1 MAGAQLRGQVR
12 SEVMERQAEIAESVV
27 ATITARIPAYAA
39 LSPGQLDEV
48 RAIASW
54 GTGRVLDL
62 WVAGGELSPDDLR
75 RFRGIGAARA
85 LDGRPLPAVL
95 RAYRLAGQEV
105 TSRVEQ
111 IGADR
116 LAVADMMDLA
126 RLWMACIDAL
136 SEAIYEGYA
145 TATARVSGDRA
156 HALGD
161 LVDDLL
167 VGRQVTRTGLADRA
181 RELGVT
187 LTDRLTM
194 VLLCPADP
202 HTEVTLEALDAF
214 LPAPPAAAT
223 IPLRVRDGLGI
234 ALLATGQQ
242 LDTAGLARRR
252 WRGCRLADLTVTQ
265 LPSRFR
271 LGANLLRH
279 APTRAFRPD
288 RPLLAEADAHVVGL
302 LTRHADADP
311 QRLAALVLG
320 GAQAGGLTH
329 LTEGLDAYLAT
340 GSASRA
346 AELLGVH
353 PQTMR
358 YRLRRLRDLTGR
370 DARDA
375 WDRLVLEAALLVA
388 GPGSALSPS
397 E

>member
-1 MAGAQLRGQVR
+1 MAGTDLRGRVR
-12 SEVMERQAEIAESVV
+12 SEVMDRQAEIAETVV
-27 ATITARIPAYAA
+27 ATITERIPSYAA
-39 LSPGQLDEV
+39 LSRGQLDEV

-111 IGADR
+111 LGRDR
-116 LAVADMMDLA
+116 LAIADMMDLA

-145 TATARVSGDRA
+145 TATERVSGDRA

-181 RELGVT
+181 RELGLT
-187 LTDRLTM
+187 LADRLTM

-202 HTEVTLEALDAF
+202 HTEVTPEALDGYLRAR
-214 LPAPPAAAT
+214 PDAPV
-223 IPLRVRDGLGI
+223 PLRVRDGLGI
-234 ALLATGQQ
+234 ALLATGRE
-242 LDTAGLARRR
+242 LDTAGLVQRR
-252 WRGCRLADLTVTQ
+252 WRGCRLANLTVTQ

-279 APTRAFRPD
+279 APARAFRPD
-288 RPLLAEADAHVVGL
+288 RHLLAEADAHVVGL

-311 QRLAALVLG
+311 QRLAALVLAG
-320 GAQAGGLTH
+320 VRAGGLSH

-340 GSASRA
+340 GSASSA

-353 PQTMR
+353 AQTMR
-358 YRLRRLRDLTGR
+358 YRLRRLHELTGR

-375 WDRLVLEAALLVA
+375 WDRFVLEAALLVA
-388 GPGSALSPS
+388 EPGQPVVTD
-397 E
+397 

>member
-1 MAGAQLRGQVR
+1 MAGAPLRGRVR
-12 SEVMERQAEIAESVV
+12 SEVLQRQAEIAETVV
-27 ATITARIPAYAA
+27 ATIVAQIPAYAA

-62 WVAGGELSPDDLR
+62 WVAGGELSPEDLR

-105 TSRVEQ
+105 TSRVERL
-111 IGADR
+111 GGDR

-136 SEAIYEGYA
+136 SEAIWEGYA
-145 TATARVSGDRA
+145 SATERVGGDRS

-181 RELGVT
+181 RELGVDIP
-187 LTDRLTM
+187 DRLTM
-194 VLLCPADP
+194 LLLRPADA
-202 HTEVTLEALDAF
+202 HTEVTLEALDAY
-214 LPAPPAAAT
+214 LHAAPGAPAGGV
-223 IPLRVRDGLGI
+223 PLRVRDGLGI
-234 ALLATGQQ
+234 ALLATGGEP
-242 LDTAGLARRR
+242 DTAGLAQRR
-252 WRGCRLADLTVTQ
+252 WRGCRLANLTVTE

-271 LGANLLRH
+271 LGTNLLRY
-279 APTRAFRPD
+279 APARAFRPD

-311 QRLAALVLG
+311 HRLAALVLAG
-320 GAQAGGLTH
+320 VQPGGLTH
-329 LTEGLDAYLAT
+329 LTEGLDAFLAT
-340 GSASRA
+340 GSASHA
-346 AELLGVH
+346 AELLGLH

-370 DARDA
+370 DVRDA
-375 WDRLVLEAALLVA
+375 WDRLVLESALLVA
-388 GPGSALSPS
+388 GPLSPG